1 MFVRKTLRLFSLS
14 NLLLIATGLLI
25 LYMGSSFVQQIG
37 THLQRQEELEQLEQ
51 RVETARQEGILL
63 QQELEYVQSVEAA
76 EAWARE
82 NGWARSDE
90 VPVVVVAPAAD
101 PYQQEGANLEGED
114 SPRSGP
120 EVWWDLFFGE
130 RQ

>member
-1 MFVRKTLRLFSLS
+1 VLVRKALGLFSLS
-14 NLLLIATGLLI
+14 NLLLIATGLVI

-37 THLQRQEELEQLEQ
+37 THRQRREELDQLEQ

-63 QQELEYVQSVEAA
+63 QQELEYVQSAEAA

-90 VPVVVVAPAAD
+90 VPVVVVAPTAD
-101 PYQQEGANLEGED
+101 PYKQEGSTLEGDD

-120 EVWWDLFFGE
+120 EIWWDLFFGE
-130 RQ
+130 R